1 MNPDKFGCYTPG
13 TKIPIISEAD
23 AKAMKPDVLM
33 VLPWHF
39 KENFLQREADFIRG
53 GGKLLF
59 PLPQVELVP

>member
-1 MNPDKFGCYTPG
+1 
-13 TKIPIISEAD
+13 
-23 AKAMKPDVLM
+23 MKPDVLM

-39 KENFLQREADFIRG
+39 KDNFLHREADFIRG